1 MRVFCRAAHG
11 VEGRHV
17 TPERVLRASGGFARA
32 NLLKREQL
40 KKKSRHRVA
49 VQQPQVSA
57 GELVD
62 SEARLLVSA
71 ANPFK
76 EAKSW

>member
-1 MRVFCRAAHG
+1 M
-11 VEGRHV
+11 
-17 TPERVLRASGGFARA
+17 LRPRGGLARA
-32 NLLKREQL
+32 NLLKAEQL
-40 KKKSRHRVA
+40 KKKSRHRVP
-49 VQQPQVSA
+49 VRQPQVSA

-71 ANPFK
+71 SNPQK

>member
-1 MRVFCRAAHG
+1 MG
-11 VEGRHV
+11 GHV
-17 TPERVLRASGGFARA
+17 TPEWVLRASGGLARA
-32 NLLKREQL
+32 NLLKAEQL

-49 VQQPQVSA
+49 VRQPQVSA

-71 ANPFK
+71 SNPQK
-76 EAKSW
+76 EAPT